1 MSRTEKT
8 DNPTVE
14 HLQKLHRWR
23 TAFFGLVILVAGL
36 AIGAA
41 STLILAPGDVMPPP
55 PSFERIIIPLLNRM
69 EHDLRL
75 SAEQKDQLQ
84 PILKTHTE
92 KIANIHEEACAEIN
106 EQWTQMNEQ
115 IFAMLTERQQE
126 MWQRRLE
133 DVQGRFRGGLRRG
146 GPRYGNGGPGLG
158 YRRGQGEA
166 DRFRKGPGP
175 FGPGRR
181 PDDPNRPRRGPG
193 QFGPGWRPDDPNRP
207 QRDVGRDPNRSPRGP
222 GWHPE
227 DPNRPRNGFGR
238 DPMPDRLRRGPGR
251 LGPGRPPAGPNL
263 PQDDPNQTTI
273 KDE

>member
-23 TAFFGLVILVAGL
+23 MAFFGLIILLAGL

-41 STLILAPGDVMPPP
+41 STLILAPGGVMPPP
-55 PSFERIIIPLLNRM
+55 SSFERIIIPLLDRM

-84 PILKTHTE
+84 PILKTHME
-92 KIANIHEEACAEIN
+92 KIANTHEEACAEIN

-126 MWQRRLE
+126 MWERRLE

-158 YRRGQGEA
+158 YRRGQGES

-175 FGPGRR
+175 FGPRR
-181 PDDPNRPRRGPG
+181 Y
-193 QFGPGWRPDDPNRP
+193 P
-207 QRDVGRDPNRSPRGP
+207 QDS
-222 GWHPE
+222 
-227 DPNRPRNGFGR
+227 NRPRNGFGR
-238 DPMPDRLRRGPGR
+238 DPMQDRLRRGSGPPFGPGRRPEDMNLPWNGFGRDPMQDRLRGGRGPFGPGR
-251 LGPGRPPAGPNL
+251 LQA
-263 PQDDPNQTTI
+263 DPNRPLGEPNYNLTNDPTR
-273 KDE
+273 KVE